1 MSCNSAPL
9 SIPASKKGCVIV
21 LVPVLRVFGLS
32 SRHHPESRHYRSRE
46 CLCATDEGVVE
57 RNVNQL
63 DNVADGAHD
72 EETNSNGLAESQ
84 ELLLVGLSA
93 SSHELNTVSDELGGN
108 LENLLNLV
116 GHVG

>member
-1 MSCNSAPL
+1 
-9 SIPASKKGCVIV
+9 VIV
-21 LVPVLRVFGLS
+21 LVFVLWGFGLS
-32 SRHHPESRHYRSRE
+32 SRHHPESRHHWSRKR
-46 CLCATDEGVVE
+46 LCATDEGVVE
-57 RNVNQL
+57 GNVHQL
-63 DNVADGAHD
+63 DDVTDGAHN
-72 EETNSNGLAESQ
+72 EETNSNSLAESQ